1 MNLDD
6 VRQENLR
13 LRNENE
19 ELKGRIEML
28 TTQVNYW
35 QYLAEIERNK
45 KENLE
50 SKIYRLEM
58 LIDSFFKE
66 EK

>member
-19 ELKGRIEML
+19 ELKGRIEIL

>member
-28 TTQVNYW
+28 ITQVNYW
-35 QYLAEIERNK
+35 QYLAEIERDK
-45 KENLE
+45 KEKLQD
-50 SKIYRLEM
+50 KIVRLDKI
-58 LIDSFFKE
+58 IDRVIKE
-66 EK
+66 DK

>member
-28 TTQVNYW
+28 ITQVNYW
-35 QYLAEIERNK
+35 QYLAEIERDK

-58 LIDSFFKE
+58 LIDSILKE

>member
-19 ELKGRIEML
+19 ELRSRIEML
-28 TTQVNYW
+28 NTQVNYW

-58 LIDSFFKE
+58 LIDSFLKE
-66 EK
+66 D

>member
-19 ELKGRIEML
+19 RYKEMANAA
-28 TTQVNYW
+28 TGEVEYDENGN
-35 QYLAEIERNK
+35 IINK
-45 KENLE
+45 IN
-50 SKIYRLEM
+50 
-58 LIDSFFKE
+58 DVG
-66 EK
+66 